1 MKIGDKVTERAET
14 IERTLTGVVVYIHP
28 DGRYYTVE
36 FKNGEG
42 HFRESFIV
50 PGRRGTQ

>member
-14 IERTLTGVVVYIHP
+14 IAKTMTGVVVYIHP
-28 DGRYYTVE
+28 AGRYYTVE
-36 FKNGEG
+36 FQNGKDR
-42 HFRESFIV
+42 FRESFMG